1 MKALILASGEGRRL
15 SSVRK
20 ENPKPLVK
28 FLGLSLIER
37 VLFSLKKVG
46 IKEVVI
52 VLGYLGEKIQERLG
66 DGSRY
71 GISISYAY
79 NDEWQRGNGISVLKG
94 KKNLISEER
103 FLLLMSDHVFDYQ
116 ILQELIEKSSD
127 KGNFLCVD
135 KSVPS
140 HVKLDDATK
149 VKVEGDK
156 ITDIGKRIKDYN
168 AIDTGIFF
176 LTSDIFKA
184 LEESIHQGDDT
195 LSGGVKVLARQGKI
209 KAVDISGKFWA
220 DIDTEGDYKKAQDFM
235 LKNLIK
241 VTDGWVSRHLNRP
254 LSIKLSRYI
263 VNTKLTPN
271 MISFFCFLLSCFSA
285 LFYGFGS
292 YLNVL
297 IGGILAQISSIL
309 DGCDG
314 EIARLKFQESEYGAW
329 FDAVLDRYADA
340 LIILG
345 MSYGKWL
352 MEGNINYWIWGT
364 IALIGCFMNSYTA
377 SKYDAVFL
385 KKKKSPKFR
394 FGRDIRFFIIFIGS
408 LLNQIFLV
416 LMILGIISNVES
428 IRRIFALRRDLE

>member
-1 MKALILASGEGRRL
+1 
-15 SSVRK
+15 
-20 ENPKPLVK
+20 
-28 FLGLSLIER
+28 
-37 VLFSLKKVG
+37 
-46 IKEVVI
+46 
-52 VLGYLGEKIQERLG
+52 
-66 DGSRY
+66 
-71 GISISYAY
+71 
-79 NDEWQRGNGISVLKG
+79 
-94 KKNLISEER
+94 
-103 FLLLMSDHVFDYQ
+103 
-116 ILQELIEKSSD
+116 
-127 KGNFLCVD
+127 
-135 KSVPS
+135 
-140 HVKLDDATK
+140 
-149 VKVEGDK
+149 
-156 ITDIGKRIKDYN
+156 
-168 AIDTGIFF
+168 
-176 LTSDIFKA
+176 
-184 LEESIHQGDDT
+184 
-195 LSGGVKVLARQGKI
+195 
-209 KAVDISGKFWA
+209 
-220 DIDTEGDYKKAQDFM
+220 
-235 LKNLIK
+235 
-241 VTDGWVSRHLNRP
+241 
-254 LSIKLSRYI
+254 
-263 VNTKLTPN
+263 
-271 MISFFCFLLSCFSA
+271 FLLSCFSA